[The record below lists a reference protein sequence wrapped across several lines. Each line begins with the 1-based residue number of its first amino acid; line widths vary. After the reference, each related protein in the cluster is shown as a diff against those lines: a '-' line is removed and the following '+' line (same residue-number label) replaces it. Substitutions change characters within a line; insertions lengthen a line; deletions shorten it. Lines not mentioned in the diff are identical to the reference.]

1 MSGPSSA
8 GVVPVPDAR
17 APAGYFTYFGLAA
30 VSFVLAAAL
39 RHLLDHNEADVLVAA
54 LHARDP
60 SFIPGDWYLDLPVP
74 YRNLYNV
81 VAGSLAKTIGM
92 LPAAV
97 VGRLVGIAC
106 VSAALAALFLRLR
119 VHPALVTPL
128 LVLYQRYRS
137 VVAEEWI
144 VGSFET
150 KTFAYA
156 AVLGALLLAH
166 RRRWVAAAGLTGLAV
181 SCHVLVGTYAA
192 GTLVLALLWSRRDP
206 VADAPTDGHRASR
219 TPAGWLLPLVVGLV
233 AATPGLVSIAR
244 MFEAASGVDRRAAGE
259 IYVLLRVPHHT
270 YPPHWDTPGSILR
283 GGLSLGVLLA
293 GLRFGRTATTRFVAR
308 YALASSV
315 FAAVGLLVLASGR
328 VDLLKVYWFRFP
340 DAMWPLGATLVAG
353 ALVTERVPGPRGRAR
368 VVAVAASCLV
378 WATLVPAFARDARAL
393 ATSTRAEPVYL
404 RTMPS
409 GVRAALLWV
418 RDHAPAD
425 ATVLVDPFLSRTHL
439 ATERAQVVSFK
450 CVPQTDRE
458 ILAWAAR
465 LSNLAGVADLR
476 TDGGAA
482 LRRLAAEAYRLPAAT
497 VARAARDFGARYYVA
512 AADHALPYPVA
523 FEGGGFRVYALGG
536 ATGG

>member
-1 MSGPSSA
+1 MNGPPHA
-8 GVVPVPDAR
+8 GVLPVPDTR
-17 APAGYFTYFGLAA
+17 APAGYATYFGLVA
-30 VSFVLAAAL
+30 VSFVLSATL

-60 SFIPGDWYLDLPVP
+60 SFIPGDWYLDLPIP
-74 YRNLYNV
+74 YRDLYNLL
-81 VAGSLAKTIGM
+81 AGSLAKALGL

-97 VGRLVGIAC
+97 VGRVVGVVC
-106 VSAALAALFLRLR
+106 VSAALAPLLARLR
-119 VHPALVTPL
+119 VHPALVAPL
-128 LVLYQRYRS
+128 FVLYQRYRS
-137 VVAEEWI
+137 VVAEEWV

-156 AVLGALLLAH
+156 AVLGAMLAAH
-166 RRRWVAAAGLTGLAV
+166 RRRWVAAAALAGLAV

-192 GTLVLALLWSRRDP
+192 ATLTAALLLGRRDLAAP
-206 VADAPTDGHRASR
+206 ADDDGHRASPSR
-219 TPAGWLLPLVVGLV
+219 NLWLLPLVVGLV

-259 IYVLLRVPHHT
+259 IYVRLRVPHHT
-270 YPPHWDTPGSILR
+270 YPPHWGTPGSIAR
-283 GGLSLGVLLA
+283 AVLSCAVLVLGVRA
-293 GLRFGRTATTRFVAR
+293 GRSPLTRFVAR
-308 YALASSV
+308 YALLSAA
-315 FAAVGLLVLASGR
+315 FAGVGFAVLAAGR

-353 ALVTERVPGPRGRAR
+353 ALVSERVPGPRGRAR

-393 ATSTRAEPVYL
+393 AMSSRADPVYL
-404 RTMPS
+404 RTMPA
-409 GVRAALLWV
+409 GVRGALLWV

-465 LSNLAGVADLR
+465 LGNLAGVRDLR
-476 TDGGAA
+476 DDDATG
-482 LRRLAAEAYRLPAAT
+482 LRRLAAEAYRLPAET
-497 VARAARDFGARYYVA
+497 VARAARDFGASFYVA
-512 AADHALPYPVA
+512 AADHALPYRVVY
-523 FEGGGFRVYALGG
+523 EGGGYRVYALDGPSGG
-536 ATGG
+536 